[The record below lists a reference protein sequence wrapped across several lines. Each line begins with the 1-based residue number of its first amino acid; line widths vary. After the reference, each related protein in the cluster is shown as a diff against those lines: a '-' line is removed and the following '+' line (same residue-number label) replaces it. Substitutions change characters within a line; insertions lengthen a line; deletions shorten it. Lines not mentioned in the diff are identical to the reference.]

1 MKKLVLALALAG
13 SVTAAFAQGS
23 VKSDADI
30 QKAIEKAA
38 ASANDAKKGL
48 KPAPWMKLGDAYM
61 NAYAN
66 PTAAVAYGMDKTT
79 FSLAAGEK
87 PRSSEIVTVDGQSYE
102 PTTERLHPAVQWSAG
117 LGLGL
122 QYNLTPHIG
131 FFAEPGLHYH
141 FKSSDYNVRTWN
153 TEHPLDFNVPFGL
166 RISF

>member
-61 NAYAN
+61 L
-66 PTAAVAYGMDKTT
+66 
-79 FSLAAGEK
+79 SL
-87 PRSSEIVTVDGQSYE
+87 I
-102 PTTERLHPAVQWSAG
+102 
-117 LGLGL
+117 
-122 QYNLTPHIG
+122 HI
-131 FFAEPGLHYH
+131 
-141 FKSSDYNVRTWN
+141 
-153 TEHPLDFNVPFGL
+153 
-166 RISF
+166 